1 MLPSLPSNVL
11 GGMTAPED
19 AAKTT
24 AKAAAATSIA
34 AATQYLRPLPRWEL
48 RNLLIYFLLLL
59 FRRRAGT
66 RS

>member
-1 MLPSLPSNVL
+1 
-11 GGMTAPED
+11 MTAPED